1 LGVPCP
7 LPTKQNEVASVGGT
21 FVTIDG
27 VGVAGAERSGGFA
40 VTVGAVVDV
49 ANDADDLADNAD
61 ACSLRI
67 LLALAVEAETMD
79 RTDNWRGWLS
89 IKLET
94 CLVGVSVHWRSP
106 WHRLGMT

>member
-1 LGVPCP
+1 M
-7 LPTKQNEVASVGGT
+7 PTKQNEVASVGGT
-21 FVTIDG
+21 FVTID
-27 VGVAGAERSGGFA
+27 GVAGAERSGGFA

-79 RTDNWRGWLS
+79 TWCGWLS
-89 IKLET
+89 VKLET
-94 CLVGVSVHWRSP
+94 CLVFVHW
-106 WHRLGMT
+106 

>member
-1 LGVPCP
+1 MGVPCP
-7 LPTKQNEVASVGGT
+7 LPTKQNEVASVGGS

-79 RTDNWRGWLS
+79 TWCGWLS

-94 CLVGVSVHWRSP
+94 CFVGVPVHWRSP

>member
-1 LGVPCP
+1 M
-7 LPTKQNEVASVGGT
+7 PTKQNEVASVGGT
-21 FVTIDG
+21 FVTIDD
-27 VGVAGAERSGGFA
+27 VAGAEQSGGFA

-61 ACSLRI
+61 VCSFRI

-79 RTDNWRGWLS
+79 RTDTWRGWLS

-94 CLVGVSVHWRSP
+94 CLVGVFCPLAHGFRSTGWAP
-106 WHRLGMT
+106 